1 MWALL
6 LIVLLVSALFTAVVV
21 AQARGAV
28 QVDPAVG
35 IAQRAEMQLTL
46 CNRDVDRVDL
56 NPRHAELELERLLR
70 DQGARS
76 ADVRIDRR
84 DCPSRPR

>member
-6 LIVLLVSALFTAVVV
+6 LIVLLASAVFTAVVV
-21 AQARGAV
+21 AQALGAV

-46 CNRDVDRVDL
+46 CNRDVDRLEL
-56 NPRHAELELERLLR
+56 NPRHAELELEKLLR

-76 ADVRIDRR
+76 AEVRIERR
-84 DCPSRPR
+84 DCPSLR